1 MAAVG
6 AAVLHPRTVE
16 SVPVPREA
24 ERRIGLLFVVTG
36 VAVFAVMGLFGLVM
50 RLTQATVLDV
60 SPAWFY
66 RLMTVHGAGMLTG
79 ALLAM
84 MGALWF
90 VLRET
95 VPLHAGRAIA
105 SYLLILVGAV
115 GVIVAVLV
123 GGFAAG
129 WTFLTPLPFYPAGQ
143 WSMWAT
149 QLFLVGLLLVGIG
162 FFVFC
167 ADVLATTTTT
177 YGGLARTLG
186 IPFLRGRDD
195 SPAPPQAIAA
205 VVVSIDGLLASAVGA
220 TIICALLGRSYDS
233 GVKLDPL
240 WAKNLT
246 FFFGHETANLIM
258 YLAAGAVY
266 VILPRY
272 AGRPWKTTK
281 PIVVAWLATLVL
293 LVTAYSHHLYMDF
306 VQPEWAGIISTI
318 SSSAAALPVAVVTIY
333 TGTML
338 VWGSRYRWTLAS
350 TFLYLGFAGWA
361 IGGTG
366 ALIDSVIPL
375 NFRFHNTD
383 WVVAHF
389 HTYLLLTVIFW
400 AFAFL
405 AHVLESA
412 AGRTASPLATATAA
426 GAMVLGGYGLTGTWF
441 VAGALGI
448 PRRYATQ
455 PPGTTGYSLAGSIF
469 AMIFALGFLVLLV
482 QLVSLARTAFGD
494 ARYESVARM
503 NTWTGSRYITRVER
517 EPSTEEEPLA
527 ETEEPYRLPL
537 MNPPQLAAGL
547 AASVVG
553 LAAFFPQVVHASEAS
568 ARYHHLDHA
577 AQFFFGVAV
586 GVTVGSLPAV
596 SRRLGSRFEL
606 GLAAVVLVPALM
618 LLAMVPRFYEPLDA
632 HPTYHALYH
641 VGMAIL
647 GVVVGLGTTRLGL
660 VVGRI
665 AVVLS
670 IGMAL
675 MFAGTAGG

>member
-1 MAAVG
+1 MAAVD
-6 AAVLHPRTVE
+6 AAVLHPRAVESAAQPRTVE
-16 SVPVPREA
+16 
-24 ERRIGLLFVVTG
+24 RRVGLLYVGTG
-36 VAVFAVMGLFGLVM
+36 VAVFAVMGVFGLVM
-50 RLTQATVLDV
+50 RLTQATVLDI

-95 VPLHAGRAIA
+95 VPLRAARALA
-105 SYLLILVGAV
+105 SYLSILVGALC
-115 GVIVAVLV
+115 VIVAVLV

-129 WTFLTPLPFYPAGQ
+129 WTFLTPLPFHPAGQ
-143 WSMWAT
+143 WSTWAT
-149 QLFLVGLLLVGIG
+149 MLYLVGLLLVGVG

-186 IPFLRGRDD
+186 IPFLRGKDD
-195 SPAPPQAIAA
+195 SPPPPQAIAA

-220 TIICALLGRSYDS
+220 TIICALLGRSYDAS
-233 GVKLDPL
+233 VALDPL

-246 FFFGHETANLIM
+246 YFFGHETANLIM

-281 PIVVAWLATLVL
+281 PVVAGWLATLVF
-293 LVTAYSHHLYMDF
+293 LVSAYSHHLYMDF

-350 TFLYLGFAGWA
+350 TLLYLGFAGWA

-366 ALIDSVIPL
+366 AVIDSVIPL

-405 AHVLESA
+405 AHVLERD
-412 AGRTASPLATATAA
+412 AGRTAPPAATAFAV

-455 PPGTTGYSLAGSIF
+455 PPGTSGYSLAGSIF
-469 AMIFALGFLVLLV
+469 AMIFALGFLVLV
-482 QLVSLARTAFGD
+482 HQFVSLARAAFGEMRYVTVVRKD
-494 ARYESVARM
+494 AWSGRRYHAR
-503 NTWTGSRYITRVER
+503 RER
-517 EPSTEEEPLA
+517 EPRSEDAAPA
-527 ETEEPYRLPL
+527 PAEEPYRLPL
-537 MNPPQLAAGL
+537 ASPAQLAAGV

-553 LAAFFPQVVHASEAS
+553 VAAFFPQVVHASETS

-577 AQFFFGVAV
+577 AQFFLGVAV
-586 GVTVGSLPAV
+586 GVTVASFPAV
-596 SRRLGSRFEL
+596 ASRLRGRFDF
-606 GLAAVVLVPALM
+606 GLAAVVGVPALM
-618 LLAMVPRFYEPLDA
+618 LLVMVPRFYEPLDS
-632 HPTYHALYH
+632 HPVYHALYH
-641 VGMAIL
+641 VGMAAL
-647 GVVVGLGTTRLGL
+647 GVVVGLGTAQLGL
-660 VVGRI
+660 VTGRI
-665 AVVLS
+665 AIVLS

-675 MFAGTAGG
+675 MFSGTAGG

>member
-6 AAVLHPRTVE
+6 AAVLHPRTVD
-16 SVPVPREA
+16 SVPVPRSA

-95 VPLHAGRAIA
+95 VPLDAGRAIA

-143 WSMWAT
+143 WSTWAT

-186 IPFLRGRDD
+186 IPFLRGKDD

-220 TIICALLGRSYDS
+220 TIILALLGRSYDT

-266 VILPRY
+266 AILPRY
-272 AGRPWKTTK
+272 AGRPWRTTK

-306 VQPEWAGIISTI
+306 VQPEWAAIISTI

-333 TGTML
+333 TGVML

-405 AHVLESA
+405 AHLLESV

-455 PPGTTGYSLAGSIF
+455 PPGTSGYSLAGSIF
-469 AMIFALGFLVLLV
+469 ALIFALGFLVLLV

-494 ARYESVARM
+494 ARYEPVARM
-503 NTWTGSRYITRVER
+503 NTWTGGRYITRVER
-517 EPSTEEEPLA
+517 EPATEEAPLA

-537 MNPPQLAAGL
+537 ATPAQLAAGL

-553 LAAFFPQVVHASEAS
+553 LAAFFPQVVDASETS
-568 ARYHHLDHA
+568 IRFTHLDNA
-577 AQFFFGVAV
+577 GAFFFGAMV
-586 GVTVGSLPAV
+586 GLLLGSLPTV
-596 SRRLGSRFEL
+596 SRALGGHWSL
-606 GLAAVVLVPALM
+606 GLATVVVAPTLM
-618 LLAMVPRFYEPLDA
+618 MLAMVPSVYGHLERQPLVYAFYLVHNA
-632 HPTYHALYH
+632 AFGLLT
-641 VGMAIL
+641 
-647 GVVVGLGTTRLGL
+647 GLGATRLGL
-660 VVGRI
+660 VTGRVAI
-665 AVVLS
+665 VLS
-670 IGMAL
+670 IGMTL

>member
-6 AAVLHPRTVE
+6 AAVLHPRVAEATPE
-16 SVPVPREA
+16 PRA
-24 ERRIGLLFVVTG
+24 VERRVGFLFAGTG
-36 VAVFAVMGLFGLVM
+36 IAVFAVMGLLGLVM

-66 RLMTVHGAGMLTG
+66 RLMTLHGAGMLTG

-90 VLRET
+90 VLRST
-95 VPLHAGRAIA
+95 VPLKARRALA
-105 SYLLILVGAV
+105 SYVLVLVGAV
-115 GVIVAVLV
+115 CVIVAVLV

-143 WSMWAT
+143 WSTWAT
-149 QLFLVGLLLVGIG
+149 TLFLTGLLLVGIG
-162 FFVFC
+162 FFAFC
-167 ADVLATTTTT
+167 ADLLATTTTT
-177 YGGLARTLG
+177 YGGLSRALG

-195 SPAPPQAIAA
+195 SPPPPQAIAA

-220 TIICALLGRSYDS
+220 TIILALLGRTYDTS
-233 GVKLDPL
+233 VQLDPL

-246 FFFGHETANLIM
+246 YFFGHETANLIM

-293 LVTAYSHHLYMDF
+293 LVSAYSHHLYMDF
-306 VQPEWAGIISTI
+306 VQPEWAAIISTV

-338 VWGSRYRWTLAS
+338 VWGSRYRWTLSS
-350 TFLYLGFAGWA
+350 TLLYLGFAGWA

-366 ALIDSVIPL
+366 ALIDSLIPL

-400 AFAFL
+400 AFAFV
-405 AHVLESA
+405 AHLLERS
-412 AGRTASPLATATAA
+412 AGRSASMGATLTAA
-426 GAMVLGGYGLTGTWF
+426 GLMVLGGYGLTGTWF

-448 PRRYATQ
+448 PRRYAIQ
-455 PPGTTGYSLAGSIF
+455 PVGTTGYSLAGSIF
-469 AMIFALGFLVLLV
+469 AMIFALGFLVLLWELLV
-482 QLVSLARTAFGD
+482 LVRARGQGQLVTVTRTD
-494 ARYESVARM
+494 S
-503 NTWTGSRYITRVER
+503 WTGGTYVTER
-517 EPSTEEEPLA
+517 RLEPALEEPPLPA
-527 ETEEPYRLPL
+527 ATEPYRVPL
-537 MNPPQLAAGL
+537 ATPAQLGAGL
-547 AASVVG
+547 AAAVVG
-553 LAAFFPQVVHASEAS
+553 LAAFFPQVVDASETS

-577 AQFFFGVAV
+577 AQFFFGLAL
-586 GVTVGSLPAV
+586 GVTVGCLPAV
-596 SRRLGSRFEL
+596 SERLGSRFEL
-606 GLAAVVLVPALM
+606 GLAAVLGLPAVM
-618 LLAMVPRFYEPLDA
+618 LLVMVPRFYEPLDSR
-632 HPTYHALYH
+632 TGYHLLYH
-641 VGMAIL
+641 VGMAAL
-647 GVVVGLGTTRLGL
+647 GIAIGLGTTRLGL
-660 VVGRI
+660 VAGRLAI
-665 AVVLS
+665 VLS
-670 IGMAL
+670 IGMVL
-675 MFAGTAGG
+675 MFAGVAGG

>member
-1 MAAVG
+1 MAAVD
-6 AAVLHPRTVE
+6 AAVLHARAVE
-16 SVPVPREA
+16 SVAVPRSV
-24 ERRIGLLFVVTG
+24 ERRVGLLFTG
-36 VAVFAVMGLFGLVM
+36 TGIAVFAVMGVFGLVM
-50 RLTQATVLDV
+50 RLTQATVLHV

-95 VPLHAGRAIA
+95 VPLRLRRALA
-105 SYLLILVGAV
+105 SYVFVLVGAV
-115 GVIVAVLV
+115 CVIVSVLV

-129 WTFLTPLPFYPAGQ
+129 WTFLTPLPFHPAGQ
-143 WSMWAT
+143 WSTWAT
-149 QLFLVGLLLVGIG
+149 AVFLVGLLLVGVG

-167 ADVLATTTTT
+167 ADVLASTTTT

-186 IPFLRGRDD
+186 IPYLRGRDD
-195 SPAPPQAIAA
+195 TPAPPQAIAA

-220 TIICALLGRSYDS
+220 TIILALLGRTYDT
-233 GVKLDPL
+233 GVELDPL

-246 FFFGHETANLIM
+246 YFFGHETANLIM
-258 YLAAGAVY
+258 YLAAGVVY
-266 VILPRY
+266 VLVPRY

-293 LVTAYSHHLYMDF
+293 LVSAYSHHLYLDF
-306 VQPEWAGIISTI
+306 VQPQWAEIVSTV
-318 SSSAAALPVAVVTIY
+318 SSSLAALPVAVITIY

-366 ALIDSVIPL
+366 AVLDSVIPL

-400 AFAFL
+400 AFAFF
-405 AHVLESA
+405 AHLLERE
-412 AGRTASPLATATAA
+412 AGRTAPRRATAAAA

-441 VAGALGI
+441 VAGALGV
-448 PRRYATQ
+448 PRRYAVQ
-455 PPGTTGYSLAGSIF
+455 PPGTAGYSLAGSIF

-482 QLVSLARTAFGD
+482 QFASLARTAFGE
-494 ARYESVARM
+494 ARYVTVPLKDS
-503 NTWTGSRYITRVER
+503 WTGGRYLARRRR
-517 EPSTEEEPLA
+517 EPEAEAPLAALEEPS
-527 ETEEPYRLPL
+527 RLPL
-537 MNPPQLAAGL
+537 ASPAQLAGGL
-547 AASVVG
+547 AATVVG
-553 LAAFFPQVVHASEAS
+553 LAAFFPQVVNASETS
-568 ARYHHLDHA
+568 IRYHHLDHA
-577 AQFFFGVAV
+577 AQFFFGIAL
-586 GVTVGSLPAV
+586 GATVGSLPAV
-596 SRRLGSRFEL
+596 ARRLAGRFEL
-606 GLAAVVLVPALM
+606 GLAAVVAVPAVM
-618 LLAMVPRFYEPLDA
+618 LLAMVPRFYEPLEA
-632 HPTYHALYH
+632 HPVDHALYH
-641 VGMAIL
+641 VGMAAL
-647 GVVVGLGTTRLGL
+647 GLVVGLGTTRLGL
-660 VVGRI
+660 VAGRI
-665 AVVLS
+665 AIVLS

>member
-1 MAAVG
+1 MAAAD
-6 AAVLHPRTVE
+6 AAVLHPRALE
-16 SVPVPREA
+16 SIAAPRVA
-24 ERRIGLLFVVTG
+24 ERRIGLLFIGTG
-36 VAVFAVMGLFGLVM
+36 IAVFAVMGLFGLVM

-60 SPAWFY
+60 SPTWFY

-95 VPLHAGRAIA
+95 VTLNAGRAIA
-105 SYLLILVGAV
+105 SYVLILVGAV
-115 GVIVAVLV
+115 CVILAVLV

-129 WTFLTPLPFYPAGQ
+129 WTFLTPLPFHPAGQ
-143 WSMWAT
+143 WSTWAT
-149 QLFLVGLLLVGIG
+149 ALFLVGLLLVGIG

-186 IPFLRGRDD
+186 IPFLRGKDD
-195 SPAPPQAIAA
+195 SPPPPQAIAA
-205 VVVSIDGLLASAVGA
+205 AVVSIDGLLASAVGA

-233 GVKLDPL
+233 GVKLDAL

-246 FFFGHETANLIM
+246 YFFGHETANLIM

-266 VILPRY
+266 VVLPRY

-281 PIVVAWLATLVL
+281 PIVGAWLATLVL
-293 LVTAYSHHLYMDF
+293 LVSAYSHHLYMDF

-338 VWGSRYRWTLAS
+338 TWGSRYRWTLAS

-405 AHVLESA
+405 AHMLERE
-412 AGRTASPLATATAA
+412 AGKTASHAATAFAA

-441 VAGALGI
+441 VAGALGV

-469 AMIFALGFLVLLV
+469 VMIFALGFLVLLY
-482 QLVSLARTAFGD
+482 QFVSLARTALGETRFVTVTRMDTWSGRGYL
-494 ARYESVARM
+494 ARR
-503 NTWTGSRYITRVER
+503 ER
-517 EPSTEEEPLA
+517 EPRAPDAPLVAVEEPN
-527 ETEEPYRLPL
+527 RLPFAS
-537 MNPPQLAAGL
+537 PPQLAAGL
-547 AASVVG
+547 AAAIVG
-553 LAAFFPQVVHASEAS
+553 LAAFFPQVVHASESS

-577 AQFFFGVAV
+577 AQFLFGLAV
-586 GVTVGSLPAV
+586 GVTVGSLPVV
-596 SRRLGSRFEL
+596 SRRLRVRFEA

-618 LLAMVPRFYEPLDA
+618 LLVMVPRFYEPLDS
-632 HPTYHALYH
+632 HPAYHALYH
-641 VGMAIL
+641 IGMAAF
-647 GVVVGLGTTRLGL
+647 GVVAGLGTTRLGL
-660 VVGRI
+660 VTGRLAI
-665 AVVLS
+665 VLS

>member
-1 MAAVG
+1 VPA
-6 AAVLHPRTVE
+6 PRATDR
-16 SVPVPREA
+16 SV
-24 ERRIGLLFVVTG
+24 GLLFAVTG
-36 VAVFAVMGLFGLVM
+36 IAVFAAMGLFGLAM
-50 RLTQATVLDV
+50 RLTQATVLDI
-60 SPAWFY
+60 SPRWFY

-79 ALLAM
+79 ALLGM

-90 VLRET
+90 ALRGT
-95 VPLHAGRAIA
+95 VALRPERALA
-105 SYLLILVGAV
+105 SYALVLTGAV
-115 GVIVAVLV
+115 CVIVSVLV

-149 QLFLVGLLLVGIG
+149 ALWLVGLLLVGVG

-177 YGGLARTLG
+177 YGGLARTLA
-186 IPFLRGRDD
+186 IPYLRGHDD
-195 SPAPPQAIAA
+195 SPPPPQAIAA
-205 VVVSIDGLLASAVGA
+205 AVVSIDGLLASAVGA
-220 TIICALLGRSYDS
+220 TIILALLGRTYDT

-246 FFFGHETANLIM
+246 YFFGHETANLIM

-272 AGRPWKTTK
+272 AGRPWRTTK
-281 PIVVAWLATLVL
+281 PLAAAWLVTLVL

-306 VQPEWAGIISTI
+306 VQPEWAAIISTV
-318 SSSAAALPVAVVTIY
+318 SSSLAALPVAVVTIY
-333 TGTML
+333 TGAML
-338 VWGSRYRWTLAS
+338 VWGSLYRWTLSS
-350 TFLYLGFAGWA
+350 TLLYLGFTGWA

-366 ALIDSVIPL
+366 AVIDSVIPL

-400 AFAFL
+400 VFAFV
-405 AHVLESA
+405 AHLLERS
-412 AGRTASPLATATAA
+412 AGRSAPPVATGIAA

-455 PPGTTGYSLAGSIF
+455 PVGTSGYSLAGSIF
-469 AMIFALGFLVLLV
+469 AMIFALGFLVLLWE
-482 QLVSLARTAFGD
+482 LVSLARAGATPPAGTSTSK
-494 ARYESVARM
+494 ARPA
-503 NTWTGSRYITRVER
+503 ER
-517 EPSTEEEPLA
+517 RLA
-527 ETEEPYRLPL
+527 AAEEPYRVPL
-537 MNPPQLAAGL
+537 ATPAQLAVGV
-547 AASVVG
+547 AAAVV
-553 LAAFFPQVVHASEAS
+553 AIASFFPEVVDASEAS

-577 AQFFFGVAV
+577 AQLFFGLAV
-586 GVTVGSLPAV
+586 GVTLGSLPTV
-596 SRRLGSRFEL
+596 SQRLGSRFEL
-606 GLAAVVLVPALM
+606 GLAAVLALPTVM
-618 LLAMVPRFYEPLDA
+618 LLTMVPRLYERLETNSA
-632 HPTYHALYH
+632 GHALYH
-641 VGMAIL
+641 VGIAIL
-647 GVVVGLGTTRLGL
+647 GIILGLGTTRLGL
-660 VVGRI
+660 VAGRI

-670 IGMAL
+670 IGMML

>member
-1 MAAVG
+1 VATVE
-6 AAVLHPRTVE
+6 AAVLHPRAAE
-16 SVPVPREA
+16 STPLPRAA
-24 ERRIGLLFVVTG
+24 ERSIGLLFIG
-36 VAVFAVMGLFGLVM
+36 SGLAVFALMGLFGLAM

-95 VPLHAGRAIA
+95 VPLRSGRALT
-105 SYLLILVGAV
+105 SYMFILVGAV
-115 GVIVAVLV
+115 CVIVAVLV
-123 GGFAAG
+123 GGFATG
-129 WTFLTPLPFYPAGQ
+129 WTFLTPLPFHPAGQ

-149 QLFLVGLLLVGIG
+149 QLFLVGLLLVGAG

-167 ADVLATTTTT
+167 TDVLATTTTT

-186 IPFLRGRDD
+186 IPFLRGKDD
-195 SPAPPQAIAA
+195 SPPPPQAIAGA
-205 VVVSIDGLLASAVGA
+205 VVSIDGLLASAVGA
-220 TIICALLGRSYDS
+220 TIIVALLGRTYDAS
-233 GVKLDPL
+233 VELDPL

-246 FFFGHETANLIM
+246 YFFGHETANLIM

-272 AGRPWKTTK
+272 AGRQWKTTK
-281 PIVVAWLATLVL
+281 PIAAAWLATLVL

-333 TGTML
+333 SGVML

-366 ALIDSVIPL
+366 AVIDSVIPL

-400 AFAFL
+400 AVAFL
-405 AHVLESA
+405 SHVLERD
-412 AGRTASPLATATAA
+412 AGRSASPVATAVAA
-426 GAMVLGGYGLTGTWF
+426 GAMVVGGYGLTGTWF

-455 PPGTTGYSLAGSIF
+455 PPGTSGYSLAGGIF
-469 AMIFALGFLVLLV
+469 VMIFALGFLVLLYE
-482 QLVSLARTAFGD
+482 LVSLARAGTV
-494 ARYESVARM
+494 RSRSVSVAIM
-503 NTWTGSRYITRVER
+503 DTWTGGRHITRRER
-517 EPSTEEEPLA
+517 EPRTVEAPLEEVEEPF
-527 ETEEPYRLPL
+527 RLPL
-537 MNPPQLAAGL
+537 ATPAQLAAGV
-547 AASVVG
+547 AAAVVG
-553 LAAFFPQVVHASEAS
+553 LASFFPQVVHASETS

-577 AQFFFGVAV
+577 GQFFLGLLI

-596 SRRLGSRFEL
+596 SRWLGSRFDL
-606 GLAAVVLVPALM
+606 GLAAVVAVPALM
-618 LLAMVPRFYEPLDA
+618 LLTMVPRFYEPLEA
-632 HPTYHALYH
+632 HAADHALYH
-641 VGMAIL
+641 VGMALL
-647 GVVVGLGTTRLGL
+647 GAVVGLGTTRLGL
-660 VVGRI
+660 VAARLAI
-665 AVVLS
+665 VLS